1 MNTVMTENH
10 PGQQTKPAAD
20 QGSDFSFESSEQK
33 KSPQLSQR
41 SLTIMLLGMCTIP
54 VITIFVLWQFLPP
67 VFEGKLEANVYA
79 EGLPGEEFYQVE
91 YYERPEFKG
100 GFIVLENKSDQD
112 WTHLNIQINGHYQ
125 IYDKDPIPAHGER
138 RYELSRFLNR
148 SGARFSL
155 QYNELERVR
164 VYARRPTKDRAT
176 YYQEFETY
184 GD

>member
-10 PGQQTKPAAD
+10 PGHQMEPSPEE
-20 QGSDFSFESSEQK
+20 GSSFTFESSEQK
-33 KSPQLSQR
+33 QSPRLSHQK
-41 SLTIMLLGMCTIP
+41 LTLMLLAMCTIP
-54 VITIFVLWQFLPP
+54 VVTIFVLWQYLPP
-67 VFEGKLEANVYA
+67 VFEGTLEANVYA
-79 EGLPGEEFYQVE
+79 EGLPNEEFYKVE

-125 IYDKDPIPAHGER
+125 IYDKDLIPAHGER
-138 RYELSRFLNR
+138 RYELNRFLNR
-148 SGARFSL
+148 SGARFNL
-155 QYNELERVR
+155 QYNELKRIR

-184 GD
+184 AD